1 MKFIQIVLAFV
12 AVAVVGNAAAQA
24 PRPDDRVALGGATAA
39 KVVWDINADQAEK
52 LSLYLDVIQETY
64 EDLMRQNA
72 RPEMVLA
79 FRGASVKLLTA
90 EAAAKTPALATVA
103 RQVDELSKLPGVTL
117 EVCSVAT
124 RLFGVDNATL
134 LAGGKPVGNTF
145 VSLIGYQARGYAVIP
160 IY

>member
-24 PRPDDRVALGGATAA
+24 PRPDDRVALGGATSA

-52 LSLYLDVIQETY
+52 LSLYLGVIQETY

-90 EAAAKTPALATVA
+90 GAAVKTPALATVA
-103 RQVDELSKLPGVTL
+103 RQLSKLPGVTL